1 VIAITNICLRN
12 EELKPLIFLDGL
24 SGTIYPYSEGVQQIK
39 LNKILGIS
47 QYNCKEEDLNLQKSI
62 DKELFLKACEILYD
76 SGSFS
81 IYGDLVID

>member
-39 LNKILGIS
+39 LNKVLSIS
-47 QYNCKEEDLNLQKSI
+47 QYNYKEDKLNLQKYI
-62 DKELFLKACEILYD
+62 DKELFLKACEVLYD
-76 SGSFS
+76 SGTLC
-81 IYGDLVID
+81 IYGDVVID